1 MSSFLVDF
9 PSPLLK
15 FLLRFYECESLTFWV
30 CLTSAALPFHF
41 VSGLHA
47 YNFVQVELV
56 GEVCELGI
64 TDLLPV
70 SSKNVD

>member
-1 MSSFLVDF
+1 MSSFLLDF

-15 FLLRFYECESLTFWV
+15 FLLMFYYCESLAFQV
-30 CLTSAALPFHF
+30 CLISAALGFHF
-41 VSGLHA
+41 VSELHA

-56 GEVCELGI
+56 GGLCDLGI